1 MKLLNFLSDKFS
13 VQDNYKEQ
21 VRVKKYEF
29 KKLDIEALTKD
40 NVDGDLNAQHRA
52 EPYSSSRLYFF
63 AFLLLK

>member
-40 NVDGDLNAQHRA
+40 NVDGDLNAQH
-52 EPYSSSRLYFF
+52 E
-63 AFLLLK
+63 AFCQVLF

>member
-1 MKLLNFLSDKFS
+1 MKIKEQIIMKLLNFLSDKFS

-40 NVDGDLNAQHRA
+40 NVDGDLNAQH
-52 EPYSSSRLYFF
+52 E
-63 AFLLLK
+63 AFCQVLF